1 MTADAALSRSAKT
14 TRQLRMVGDD
24 GDGLRHADDYYPTPP
39 AGTHALLMVE
49 QFDGDIWEPACGDGA
64 ISRVLEKWGYKVH
77 SSDLVDRGFG
87 TPRVDFL
94 MERKSLAPNIITNP
108 PFKLA
113 VPFIR
118 KALELTTKKVAMLLR
133 INALEGLERRRLFET
148 TPLAR
153 VYVFSKRLTFE
164 RGGLATHG
172 GGMLAFAWFV
182 WEHGHTGK
190 PTLGWI

>member
-1 MTADAALSRSAKT
+1 M
-14 TRQLRMVGDD
+14 
-24 GDGLRHADDYYPTPP
+24 
-39 AGTHALLMVE
+39 MVE